1 MSEPVVQLTPFAYQ
15 QFWLKVAV
23 ICGLAYFALLALEL
37 YVFVTLPLLQLA
49 H

>member
-1 MSEPVVQLTPFAYQ
+1 MVAPEDQTDWYRHW
-15 QFWLKVAV
+15 WLKVAV

-37 YVFVTLPLLQLA
+37 YVFVTLPLRALV